1 MKSHP
6 LHRGKI
12 LIVEGDPIFCD
23 LLVRLLSEDYDVAT
37 ASNGQDAVAG
47 LMPGYYDA
55 VLIDLETAEAS
66 GGQVARA
73 MKRIDLPLVAV
84 LIAESELPETDSR
97 LNDFD
102 FQIQKPFRNP
112 TTVSE
117 IVALAM
123 QTHETRAIAMYS

>member
-1 MKSHP
+1 MGGHQP
-6 LHRGKI
+6 HRGKI
-12 LIVEGDPIFCD
+12 LIVEGDSLVRG
-23 LLVRLLSEDYDVAT
+23 LLMRLLSEDYDVET

-55 VLIDLETAEAS
+55 VLIDLETAEAA

-84 LIAESELPETDSR
+84 LIAESELPEVDPR

-102 FQIQKPFRNP
+102 FQIQKPFCDP
-112 TTVSE
+112 ATVSE
-117 IVALAM
+117 VVALAM
-123 QTHETRAIAMYS
+123 QTHEARAIAMYS